1 MSDISREVNGPLD
14 NVEAPTGHGGE
25 PHDGRRGSF
34 LVAGGILLSR
44 VAGLV
49 REMTIAGFLGV
60 GGTADVFKAAMRI
73 PNLLQNL
80 LGEGVLSASFIPVYS
95 RLLEKDE
102 REANQL
108 AGTILGL
115 LLIVMTAVVSIG
127 MIFAGPLARVITP
140 GFSSQN
146 LELATTLLRIVFPA
160 IAFLV
165 LSAFC
170 TGILNSHRRFFLSYA
185 SPVMWNATQIAFL
198 VTAGIMGMTTVGLAH
213 ALAWGVLVGS
223 VLEVTIQVP
232 TVRRLTAG
240 ARLSADYRSPD
251 ARDVLRRFA
260 PVALGR
266 GVLQILIYVELVLAS
281 LLAAGG
287 ISALTYGQV
296 LYLLP
301 ISLFGMAVAA
311 AELPE
316 LARLGQA
323 GHAAI
328 KQRLHLGRER
338 IVFYVAFTA
347 AIYIFDGD
355 IIVAALLQRGQFTA
369 ADTMLVWFVLATF
382 ALGLLGTTQSR
393 LLQNVLYALD
403 QPTTVAL
410 ISVARV
416 VLAAGLGALF
426 MFPLDRFII
435 VGSQIKQISPIAFHP
450 LPLYLRNIPD
460 GPPHMGVVGLAL
472 GAALSSWIEYRL
484 LKGAIERRIGP
495 LPAISRSARWSLA
508 AALVVGVASMGLR
521 IAFDGLPPLVTA
533 VVVGVPTGLAYL
545 AITSVAAV
553 PESVALL
560 HRLRRLFPV
569 RGSSKR

>member
-1 MSDISREVNGPLD
+1 MSDIAGELNGPLD
-14 NVEAPTGHGGE
+14 NVEAPTGSGSI

-34 LVAGGILLSR
+34 LVGAGILLSR

-60 GGTADVFKAAMRI
+60 GGTADVFKAALRI

-127 MIFAGPLARVITP
+127 VIFAGTLARVITP
-140 GFSSQN
+140 GFSGQR
-146 LELATTLLRIVFPA
+146 LELATTLLRIMFPA

-170 TGILNSHRRFFLSYA
+170 TGVLNSHRRFFLSYA

-198 VTAGIMGMTTVGLAH
+198 VTAGIMGTSNVGLAH

-223 VLEVTIQVP
+223 VLEVAIQVP
-232 TVRRLTAG
+232 AVRRLTAG
-240 ARLSADYRSPD
+240 ARLSADYRSPN
-251 ARDVLRRFA
+251 ARDVLKRFA

-266 GVLQILIYVELVLAS
+266 GVIQILLYVELFLAS

-316 LARLGQA
+316 LARLGQS

-328 KQRLHLGRER
+328 KQRLHLGIER

-347 AIYIFDGD
+347 AIYIFAGD
-355 IIVAALLQRGQFTA
+355 IIVAALLQRGRFSA
-369 ADTMLVWFVLATF
+369 SDTMLVWFVVATF

-393 LLQNVLYALD
+393 LLQNTLYALN
-403 QPTTVAL
+403 QPTTVAR
-410 ISVARV
+410 IAVARV
-416 VLAAGLGALF
+416 ALAAGLGALF
-426 MFPLDRFII
+426 MFPLDRFVI
-435 VGSQIKQISPIAFHP
+435 VNSQIKQIAPIAFRP
-450 LPLYLRNIPD
+450 LPDYLRNLPD
-460 GPPHMGVVGLAL
+460 GPPHLGIVGLAL

-484 LKGAIERRIGP
+484 LKAALERHIGP
-495 LPAISRSARWSLA
+495 LPTFSRGARWSLV
-508 AALVVGVASMGLR
+508 AALVAGVASMGLR
-521 IAFDGLPPLVTA
+521 IASTGLPPLVTA
-533 VVVGVPTGLAYL
+533 VLVGVPTVLIYL
-545 AITSVAAV
+545 AITGAAAV

-560 HRLRRLFPV
+560 HRLGRFLPARDSSRR
-569 RGSSKR
+569 